1 MGAFTAAES
10 NNQIE
15 AENSSHQALKRAW
28 EQLSY
33 RIRYDKS
40 KTIRTESDREWKSKI
55 LKILGCKNIEKRQDS
70 SVNLTEDGVQS

>member
-1 MGAFTAAES
+1 MSAFTAAES

-15 AENSSHQALKRAW
+15 AENPSHQALKRAW

-40 KTIRTESDREWKSKI
+40 KTIRARCDTK
-55 LKILGCKNIEKRQDS
+55 LEKKQTDFKDK
-70 SVNLTEDGVQS
+70 THIPD

>member
-40 KTIRTESDREWKSKI
+40 KTIRAHCDTELEKKQTD
-55 LKILGCKNIEKRQDS
+55 LKDKTHIPD
-70 SVNLTEDGVQS
+70 

>member
-40 KTIRTESDREWKSKI
+40 KTITARCDTELEKTNGLQRQNSHSR
-55 LKILGCKNIEKRQDS
+55 LK
-70 SVNLTEDGVQS
+70 GVVQFATGGQVSF

>member
-40 KTIRTESDREWKSKI
+40 KTIRARCDTAG
-55 LKILGCKNIEKRQDS
+55 LEKKQTGFKDK
-70 SVNLTEDGVQS
+70 THIPG